1 MSSGMN
7 SDAEFAY
14 GSGHLNPIKAINPG
28 LIYDS
33 NEVDYINFLCGQ
45 GYDTRFLRQV
55 TRDNTTCSAA
65 TNGTVLSDLN
75 YPSFAVFT
83 SSSTTVRHVF
93 NRTVTNVGS
102 PMATYRARV
111 SFPTRTA
118 RVRVNP
124 NVLSFTS
131 VGQKLSFQVIIEGT
145 MDASMVSGSL
155 VWDDGVHKASSP
167 IVVFASIS

>member
-1 MSSGMN
+1 
-7 SDAEFAY
+7 
-14 GSGHLNPIKAINPG
+14 
-28 LIYDS
+28 
-33 NEVDYINFLCGQ
+33 
-45 GYDTRFLRQV
+45 
-55 TRDNTTCSAA
+55 
-65 TNGTVLSDLN
+65 
-75 YPSFAVFT
+75 
-83 SSSTTVRHVF
+83 
-93 NRTVTNVGS
+93 
-102 PMATYRARV
+102 MATYRARV

-155 VWDDGVHKASSP
+155 VWDDGVRKARSP

>member
-1 MSSGMN
+1 
-7 SDAEFAY
+7 
-14 GSGHLNPIKAINPG
+14 
-28 LIYDS
+28 
-33 NEVDYINFLCGQ
+33 
-45 GYDTRFLRQV
+45 
-55 TRDNTTCSAA
+55 
-65 TNGTVLSDLN
+65 
-75 YPSFAVFT
+75 
-83 SSSTTVRHVF
+83 
-93 NRTVTNVGS
+93 
-102 PMATYRARV
+102 MATYRARV

-155 VWDDGVHKASSP
+155 VWDDGVHKARSP